1 MSSLVSQ
8 VRDVLS
14 QAGERFRRAPV
25 PIVLTNRLEQLIQ
38 ELEQPCVLAVVGR
51 AKAGKSTFV
60 NALLGVDLAKVG
72 VTETTAT
79 INFFRYGQ
87 PADPARPIRCY
98 WRSGRYE
105 DVDRTF
111 YESLQGNDRETL
123 QRAAAIERLEF
134 FLLHEV
140 LREVTIVDTPGTE
153 AVVDEH
159 REVTAEFL
167 NLRRRLCQQHNQDTE
182 RWTSQA
188 DAVIYLISQVP
199 RVTDKAFLEEFQ
211 DVTGRRSRALNAI
224 GVVAKVDLYP
234 EIRARIP
241 AIAEQLR
248 EYLNTVA
255 PVSAGMKRAL
265 DRLMAEDASGL
276 RKIAAAISNIPQQ
289 RLFKLLDSDELWDE
303 FDFEDCPVKAEQRRE
318 LRQEIPWSVFAAIV
332 KTLCQEN
339 MNHERAIGHLK
350 ELTGFDQLREVL
362 EAHFFRRA
370 KLLRAFKTLN
380 EARDIL
386 DQLRFKYLPQFERE
400 DEENQD
406 RLNRFLAFIRS
417 SQGDTQIAQEL
428 EDFLKTQLGT
438 ARVSQIEALLRDVG
452 LSISQVYHELEEYN
466 ADFEALT
473 VLEQA
478 RDLFTETEYRE
489 LQVLFGLYGLDTE
502 TRVNGQCDP
511 NYLNERQGF
520 WSQQA
525 IAARHEARRKIADS
539 AAQAYGR
546 LLAEILRN
554 L

>member
-1 MSSLVSQ
+1 MTMNSLDSK
-8 VRDVLS
+8 VREVLWW
-14 QAGERFRRAPV
+14 AAERFCQAPV
-25 PIVLTNRLEQLIQ
+25 PRELVNRLEQLVQ

-51 AKAGKSTFV
+51 AKAGKSTLV

-87 PADPARPIRCY
+87 PANPSRPIRCY

-111 YESLQGNDRETL
+111 YESLQGNDRQTL

-134 FLLHEV
+134 FLPHEV

-167 NLRRRLCQQHNQDTE
+167 NLRNQLREQHNQDTE
-182 RWTSQA
+182 RWASQA

-199 RVTDKAFLEEFQ
+199 RLTDKAFLEEFR
-211 DVTGRRSRALNAI
+211 DVTAGRSRALNAI
-224 GVVAKVDLYP
+224 GVVAKIDLYP
-234 EIRARIP
+234 EIRGRIP

-248 EYLNTVA
+248 EYLNTVV

-265 DRLMAEDASGL
+265 DRLTAENASGL
-276 RKIAAAISNIPQQ
+276 QKIAAAISRIPQQ

-303 FDFEDCPVKAEQRRE
+303 FDFEDCPVKAEHRRE
-318 LRQEIPWSVFAAIV
+318 LRQGMPWSVFTTIV
-332 KTLCQEN
+332 KTLSQEN
-339 MNHERAIGHLK
+339 MNYERTIVHLQ
-350 ELTGFDQLREVL
+350 ELTGFNLLRNVL
-362 EAHFFRRA
+362 ERHFFRRA
-370 KLLRAFKTLN
+370 KLLRAFKTVN
-380 EARDIL
+380 KARDIL
-386 DQLRFKYLPQFERE
+386 DQLRFKCLPQFERE

-417 SQGDTQIAQEL
+417 SQGDKQIAQEL
-428 EDFLKTQLGT
+428 ENFLKTQLG
-438 ARVSQIEALLRDVG
+438 ASRVSQIEALLRDVG
-452 LSISQVYHELEEYN
+452 LSLSKTYHELEEYN

-489 LQVLFGLYGLDTE
+489 LQFLFGLYGLDME

-511 NYLNERQGF
+511 HYLNERQGF

-525 IAARHEARRKIADS
+525 IAARHETRRMIADS
-539 AAQAYGR
+539 AARTYGR
-546 LLAEILRN
+546 LLAEILG
-554 L
+554 

>member
-1 MSSLVSQ
+1 
-8 VRDVLS
+8 
-14 QAGERFRRAPV
+14 
-25 PIVLTNRLEQLIQ
+25 
-38 ELEQPCVLAVVGR
+38 
-51 AKAGKSTFV
+51 
-60 NALLGVDLAKVG
+60 
-72 VTETTAT
+72 
-79 INFFRYGQ
+79 
-87 PADPARPIRCY
+87 
-98 WRSGRYE
+98 
-105 DVDRTF
+105 
-111 YESLQGNDRETL
+111 
-123 QRAAAIERLEF
+123 
-134 FLLHEV
+134 
-140 LREVTIVDTPGTE
+140 
-153 AVVDEH
+153 
-159 REVTAEFL
+159 
-167 NLRRRLCQQHNQDTE
+167 
-182 RWTSQA
+182 
-188 DAVIYLISQVP
+188 
-199 RVTDKAFLEEFQ
+199 
-211 DVTGRRSRALNAI
+211 
-224 GVVAKVDLYP
+224 
-234 EIRARIP
+234 
-241 AIAEQLR
+241 
-248 EYLNTVA
+248 
-255 PVSAGMKRAL
+255 MKRAL